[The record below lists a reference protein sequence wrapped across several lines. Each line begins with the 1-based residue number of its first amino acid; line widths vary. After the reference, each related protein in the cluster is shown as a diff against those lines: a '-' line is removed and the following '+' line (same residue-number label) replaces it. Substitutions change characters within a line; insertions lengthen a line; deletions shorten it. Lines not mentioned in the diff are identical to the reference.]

1 MTELREAGFKILKSD
16 AAFVKMNFTDVGAIV
31 YYATVIPW
39 EFPDFDVKKVMPQLH
54 QLQKIIDSQG
64 SVTTF
69 EDRFIVFS
77 KKELIGIKLD
87 RNRNILVTLFKRNE

>member
-1 MTELREAGFKILKSD
+1 MVALDLKIEE
-16 AAFVKMNFTDVGAIV
+16 MNFTDVGAIV

-54 QLQKIIDSQG
+54 QLQKIIDSQD

-69 EDRFIVFS
+69 EDRFIVLA
-77 KKELIGIKLD
+77 KK
-87 RNRNILVTLFKRNE
+87 N